1 VINPNPVN
9 TTQPTIPG
17 KEEEKSEPPVA
28 PEDRPVEATII
39 EAEIQQ
45 K

>member
-1 VINPNPVN
+1 MINSIPVN
-9 TTQPTIPG
+9 TTQPKVPG
-17 KEEEKSEPPVA
+17 KEEKSEPPVA
-28 PEDRPVEATII
+28 PEDRPVEATNI